1 MGKATT
7 GSGVVTV
14 KEQIAA
20 LDAALEG
27 FPAEYAFVGGG
38 VLALL
43 VTDPT
48 AGAVRVTKDVDV
60 LAAAR
65 TRREYL
71 RLDKELER
79 RGFRH
84 DTTEGAPVCRWKW
97 RDATVDVLPIEK
109 SVLGWESRWFA
120 EALAAAVPVRAG
132 KRMVRA
138 VTAPYFVALK
148 LEAFEG
154 RGEGDYLTSHDFEDI
169 ICLFDGRPEIA
180 GEIAAAP
187 AEVRKALAEH
197 IRRDLGADDFET
209 AVDGFVHP
217 EPFAEERKGRI
228 LARFRTVAEQVED
241 RREQ

>member
-1 MGKATT
+1 MGTATT
-7 GSGVVTV
+7 GGGIVTI

-60 LAAAR
+60 LASAR

-71 RLDKELER
+71 RLDGELER

-84 DTTEGAPVCRWKW
+84 DTAEGAPMCRWKW

-120 EALAAAVPVRAG
+120 EALAAAVPVSAG
-132 KRMVRA
+132 SRMVRT

-148 LEAFEG
+148 LEAFDG
-154 RGEGDYLTSHDFEDI
+154 RGEGDYLTSHDFEDV
-169 ICLFDGRPEIA
+169 ICLFDGRPETV
-180 GEIAAAP
+180 GEIMAAP
-187 AEVRKALAEH
+187 EELRKALADH
-197 IRRDLGADDFET
+197 IRRDLAADDFET

-217 EPFAEERKGRI
+217 EPFAEERKARI
-228 LARFRTVAEQVED
+228 LGRFRAVAKQSED
-241 RREQ
+241 RSKR

>member
-1 MGKATT
+1 MGPETA
-7 GSGVVTV
+7 GGGAVTV

-20 LDAALEG
+20 LDKALEG

-71 RLDKELER
+71 RLDGELER

-84 DTTEGAPVCRWKW
+84 DTTEGAPMCRWKW

-109 SVLGWESRWFA
+109 SVLGWESKWFA
-120 EALAAAVPVRAG
+120 EALGAAVPVRAG
-132 KRMVRA
+132 ERMVRA
-138 VTAPYFVALK
+138 VTGPYFTALK

-154 RGEGDYLTSHDFEDI
+154 RGGGDYLASHDFEDI
-169 ICLFDGRPEIA
+169 ICLFDGRPEIV

-187 AEVRKALAEH
+187 AGVRNAVARH
-197 IRRDLGADDFET
+197 FQRDLAAGDFDT
-209 AVDGFVHP
+209 ALDGFVQT
-217 EPFAEERKGRI
+217 EPFAEERKARI
-228 LARFRTVAEQVED
+228 LARYRAVAGMAG
-241 RREQ
+241 

>member
-1 MGKATT
+1 MGTEAI
-7 GSGVVTV
+7 GGGAVTV

-27 FPAEYAFVGGG
+27 FPVEYAFVGGG

-60 LAAAR
+60 LASAR

-71 RLDKELER
+71 RLDGELER

-84 DTTEGAPVCRWKW
+84 DTTEGAPACRWKW

-109 SVLGWESRWFA
+109 SVLGWESKWFA

-132 KRMVRA
+132 ERMVRA
-138 VTAPYFVALK
+138 VTGPYFAALK
-148 LEAFEG
+148 LEAFDG
-154 RGEGDYLTSHDFEDI
+154 RGGGDYLTSHDFEDV

-187 AEVRKALAEH
+187 PGLRNALAEH
-197 IRRDLGADDFET
+197 FRRDLAVDDFET
-209 AVDGFVHP
+209 AVDGFVQT
-217 EPFAEERKGRI
+217 EPFSEERKLAILSRI
-228 LARFRTVAEQVED
+228 RAVVAGCE
-241 RREQ
+241 